1 MVRDKK
7 KKDEEKPKKSGLK
20 AFLKK
25 RAPFYLAAVAL
36 IIISAQSVLSEKNFE
51 NSLPEFS
58 GEEQVVVNTL
68 LNYNAGVESKLS
80 VKEVIKNQIDE
91 EYPDEKIYGHK
102 KTVLD
107 LSVTNVNSDEYNVIL
122 NFKSYKGEMNFD
134 WNVNLE
140 SQEITSNNPESKH
153 IIDVV
158 TFS

>member
-1 MVRDKK
+1 MAKDKK
-7 KKDEEKPKKSGLK
+7 KKEEEKPKKQGLQ

-36 IIISAQSVLSEKNFE
+36 IVISAQSILSEKNFE
-51 NSLPEFS
+51 NSLPELS
-58 GEEQVVVNTL
+58 GEEQMAVDTL
-68 LNYNAGVESKLS
+68 LNYNAGVESKLT

-107 LSVTNVNSDEYNVIL
+107 LSVTNVNSNEYNVIL

-134 WNVNLE
+134 WNVNVE
-140 SQEITSNNPESKH
+140 SQEITSNNPDSKYV
-153 IIDVV
+153 IDVV

>member
-1 MVRDKK
+1 MAKDKK
-7 KKDEEKPKKSGLK
+7 KKEEEKPKKSGLQ

-36 IIISAQSVLSEKNFE
+36 IVISAQSVLSEKNFE
-51 NSLPEFS
+51 NSLPELS
-58 GEEQVVVNTL
+58 GEEQMAVDTL
-68 LNYNAGVESKLS
+68 LNYNAGVESKLT

-140 SQEITSNNPESKH
+140 SQEITSNNPDSKH
-153 IIDVV
+153 VIDVV

>member
-1 MVRDKK
+1 MAKDK
-7 KKDEEKPKKSGLK
+7 KKDEVEKPKKSGLQ

-36 IIISAQSVLSEKNFE
+36 IVISAQSVLSEKNFE
-51 NSLPEFS
+51 NSLPELS
-58 GEEQVVVNTL
+58 GEEQMAVNYL
-68 LNYNAGVESKLS
+68 LNYNAGVESKLT
-80 VKEVIKNQIDE
+80 VKEVIKNQIYE

-102 KTVLD
+102 RTVLD
-107 LSVTNVNSDEYNVIL
+107 LSVTNVNSDEYNVVL

>member
-1 MVRDKK
+1 MAKDKK
-7 KKDEEKPKKSGLK
+7 KKEEEKPKKSGLQ

-36 IIISAQSVLSEKNFE
+36 IVISAQSVLSEKNFE
-51 NSLPEFS
+51 NSLPELS
-58 GEEQVVVNTL
+58 GEEQMAVDTL
-68 LNYNAGVESKLS
+68 LNYNAGVESKLT

-102 KTVLD
+102 KTVID

-140 SQEITSNNPESKH
+140 SQEITSNNPDSKH
-153 IIDVV
+153 VIDVV

>member
-1 MVRDKK
+1 MAKDK
-7 KKDEEKPKKSGLK
+7 KKDEVEKPKKQGLQ

-36 IIISAQSVLSEKNFE
+36 IVISAQSVLSEKNFE
-51 NSLPEFS
+51 NSLPELS
-58 GEEQVVVNTL
+58 GEEQMVADTL
-68 LNYNAGVESKLS
+68 LNYNAGVESKLT

-122 NFKSYKGEMNFD
+122 NFKSYKGEINFD
-134 WNVNLE
+134 WNVNVE
-140 SQEITSNNPESKH
+140 SQEITSNNPDSKH
-153 IIDVV
+153 VIDVV
-158 TFS
+158 RFS

>member
-1 MVRDKK
+1 MAKDKK
-7 KKDEEKPKKSGLK
+7 KKEEDKPKKTGLK

-25 RAPFYLAAVAL
+25 RAPFYLAAIAL
-36 IIISAQSVLSEKNFE
+36 IAISAQTVLSEKNFD
-51 NSLPEFS
+51 NSLPELS
-58 GEEQVVVNTL
+58 KEEQRVADIL
-68 LNYNAGVESKLS
+68 LNYNAGVESKLTI
-80 VKEVIKNQIDE
+80 KEVIKNQIDE
-91 EYPDEKIYGHK
+91 EYPDEKIYEHK

-134 WNVNLE
+134 WNVNVE

>member
-1 MVRDKK
+1 MAKDK
-7 KKDEEKPKKSGLK
+7 KKDEVEKPKKQGLQ

-36 IIISAQSVLSEKNFE
+36 IVISAQSVLSEKNFE

-58 GEEQVVVNTL
+58 GEEQMAVDTL
-68 LNYNAGVESKLS
+68 LNYNAGVESKLT

-107 LSVTNVNSDEYNVIL
+107 LSVTNVNSAEYNVIL

-153 IIDVV
+153 VIDVV

>member
-1 MVRDKK
+1 MAKDK
-7 KKDEEKPKKSGLK
+7 KKDEIEKAKKSGLQ

-36 IIISAQSVLSEKNFE
+36 IVISAQSVLSEKNFE
-51 NSLPEFS
+51 NSLPELS
-58 GEEQVVVNTL
+58 EEEQMVIDTL
-68 LNYNAGVESKLS
+68 LNYNAGVESKLT

-107 LSVTNVNSDEYNVIL
+107 LSVTNVNSDEYNIIL

-134 WNVNLE
+134 WNLNLE

-153 IIDVV
+153 VIDVV

>member
-1 MVRDKK
+1 MTKDKK
-7 KKDEEKPKKSGLK
+7 KKEDKPKKTGLK

-51 NSLPEFS
+51 NSLPELS
-58 GEEQVVVNTL
+58 GEEQVALDTL
-68 LNYNAGVESKLS
+68 LNYNAGVESKLT
-80 VKEVIKNQIDE
+80 VKEVIKNQIDD
-91 EYPDEKIYGHK
+91 EYPDEKIYEHK

-107 LSVTNVNSDEYNVIL
+107 LSITNVNSDEYNVIL
-122 NFKSYKGEMNFD
+122 NFKSYKGQMNFD
-134 WNVNLE
+134 WNIDVE

>member
-1 MVRDKK
+1 MAKDKK
-7 KKDEEKPKKSGLK
+7 KKEEDKPKKTGLK

-25 RAPFYLAAVAL
+25 RAPFYLAAIAL
-36 IIISAQSVLSEKNFE
+36 IVISAQSVLSEKNFE
-51 NSLPEFS
+51 NSLPELS
-58 GEEQVVVNTL
+58 GEEKMAVDFL
-68 LNYNAGVESKLS
+68 LNYNAGVESKLT

-107 LSVTNVNSDEYNVIL
+107 LSVTNVNSDEYNIIL

-134 WNVNLE
+134 WNVNVE
-140 SQEITSNNPESKH
+140 SQEITSNNSESKH

>member
-58 GEEQVVVNTL
+58 GDEQMVVNTL

>member
-1 MVRDKK
+1 MAKDKK
-7 KKDEEKPKKSGLK
+7 KKEEEKPKKSGLQ

-36 IIISAQSVLSEKNFE
+36 IVISAQSVLSEKNFE
-51 NSLPEFS
+51 NSLPELS
-58 GEEQVVVNTL
+58 GEEQMVLDTL

-91 EYPDEKIYGHK
+91 EYPDENIYGHK

-107 LSVTNVNSDEYNVIL
+107 LSAINVNLDEYNVIL

-134 WNVNLE
+134 WNVNVE
-140 SQEITSNNPESKH
+140 TNTITPNNPESKH
-153 IIDVV
+153 VIDVV